1 MEIEV
6 RIDNEVVFSGLAEDF
21 LYAHDDIELE
31 YTLDALETK
40 PIGTIIE
47 YDDMEIEKLESLL
60 WDWMT
65 ILTEVYM
72 EFIIENV
79 TDEEIEILEREDF
92 DWYPDSLD
100 TRDVVIDGN
109 REYVNKVLKALG
121 RQWK

>member
-40 PIGTIIE
+40 PIGAIIE
-47 YDDMEIEKLESLL
+47 YDDMEIEKLESLI

-65 ILTEVYM
+65 IL
-72 EFIIENV
+72 F
-79 TDEEIEILEREDF
+79 
-92 DWYPDSLD
+92 
-100 TRDVVIDGN
+100 GN
-109 REYVNKVLKALG
+109 GGWLYG
-121 RQWK
+121 RIQRI